1 LPEFTF
7 SDEYVRHPVNPQA
20 AVQPPEV
27 QNALRAVN
35 NVLADLEMR
44 VIEFF
49 SEWLVALLMPARHVL
64 ETRSLHLSFIPLKE
78 YWFKELFLG
87 LKVAASLDRIE
98 SFIKTIEGRSASQ

>member
-1 LPEFTF
+1 MQHATGRVERPGE
-7 SDEYVRHPVNPQA
+7 SQE
-20 AVQPPEV
+20 
-27 QNALRAVN
+27 ALDGKKE
-35 NVLADLEMR
+35 LR
-44 VIEFF
+44 VTEFF